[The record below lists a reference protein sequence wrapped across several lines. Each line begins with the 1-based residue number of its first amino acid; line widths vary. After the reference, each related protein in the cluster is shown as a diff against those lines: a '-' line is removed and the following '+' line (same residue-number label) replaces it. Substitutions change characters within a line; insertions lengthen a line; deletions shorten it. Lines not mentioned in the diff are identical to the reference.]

1 MSRCP
6 SDNTKPTKA
15 SNHYTVADDLPEIL
29 PWLSRLEP
37 WIRRQDVRARRVDN
51 IGGWLLEISES
62 RSWCDGSGEGGSDN
76 NETLSCHGDPG
87 VGKTYIP

>member
-6 SDNTKPTKA
+6 SDNTNPANT

-29 PWLSRLEP
+29 PWLSPLEP
-37 WIRRQDVRARRVDN
+37 WIRRQDVRACRIDN
-51 IGGWLLEISES
+51 LGDWLLGTNES
-62 RSWCDGSGEGGSDN
+62 RGWCDGSGGGESDS
-76 NETLSCHGDPG
+76 NETFSCHDDPG